1 MKFELPDEDVKVVEK
16 GKYVQLPLKRFVQ
29 LTEYVEGLEDQL
41 LAAEVNLRETERVGD
56 EMEQTGSEILTG
68 LPAHEME
75 EVDRVLQRLEPAELK
90 KAMAERKISVRRLAV
105 MTGIPYATLYRYLNH
120 GGFSLQAGRDIFCNI
135 FKPGELK
142 TWQYTVGKED
152 LKQR

>member
-1 MKFELPDEDVKVVEK
+1 MKFELPDEDMKIVE

-41 LAAEVNLRETERVGD
+41 LAAEVNLRETERVGQ
-56 EMEQTGSEILTG
+56 EMEEIGNDILTQ
-68 LPAHEME
+68 LPAGEME
-75 EVDRVLQRLEPAELK
+75 EVDHVLQRLEPAELK
-90 KAMAERKISVRRLAV
+90 KAMTERKISVRRLAV

-120 GGFSLQAGRDIFCNI
+120 GGFSLKAGRDIFCNI
-135 FKPGELK
+135 FKPGDLK
-142 TWQYTVGKED
+142 TWKYTVKEED